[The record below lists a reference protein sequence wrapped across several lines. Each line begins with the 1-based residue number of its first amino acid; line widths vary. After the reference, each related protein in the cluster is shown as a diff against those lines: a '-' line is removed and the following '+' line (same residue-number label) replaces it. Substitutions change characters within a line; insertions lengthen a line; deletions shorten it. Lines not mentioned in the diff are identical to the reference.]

1 VAQADG
7 RAVRGIRQDGQAGP
21 SWPCGCPPRSTR
33 PTSHRRRHSGR
44 GTPGHR
50 HGTPDVHTRTLD
62 TERVDIACADTGRS
76 HRTPDTGRVDTTDY
90 ADRAPRHAGIRTDI
104 LDHHDQ
110 RTARWDAEPW
120 TCGRRLRRSAMMTA
134 RRGWGICQRE
144 TTYRATRRLL
154 GRSVGQAAPRRTAL
168 LRRFRVEGRA
178 RGARSS
184 VMARACAGCW
194 RSGE

>member
-1 VAQADG
+1 VAQTHG
-7 RAVRGIRQDGQAGP
+7 RAVRGILQDGQAGP
-21 SWPCGCPPRSTR
+21 SWPCGCPPHSTCS
-33 PTSHRRRHSGR
+33 TSHRHRHSGR

-62 TERVDIACADTGRS
+62 TERVDIACADTG
-76 HRTPDTGRVDTTDY
+76 HRTPDAWTRPTTRTGRLGT
-90 ADRAPRHAGIRTDI
+90 AGIRTDI

-120 TCGRRLRRSAMMTA
+120 TCGRRLRRSATMIA

-154 GRSVGQAAPRRTAL
+154 SRSVSQAAPRRTAL
-168 LRRFRVEGRA
+168 LRTITGRA
-178 RGARSS
+178 
-184 VMARACAGCW
+184 
-194 RSGE
+194 

>member
-1 VAQADG
+1 MVEPFAGYG
-7 RAVRGIRQDGQAGP
+7 RTARPGP
-21 SWPCGCPPRSTR
+21 SWPCGCPPHSTR
-33 PTSHRRRHSGR
+33 STSHRRRHSGR

-76 HRTPDTGRVDTTDY
+76 HRTPDTGHRTPDTWT
-90 ADRAPRHAGIRTDI
+90 RPTTRTGCLGTAGIRTDI
-104 LDHHDQ
+104 LDHRDQ

-120 TCGRRLRRSAMMTA
+120 TCGRRLRRSATMTA

-144 TTYRATRRLL
+144 TTYRDTRRLL

-168 LRRFRVEGRA
+168 LG
-178 RGARSS
+178 
-184 VMARACAGCW
+184 
-194 RSGE
+194 